1 MAFLGQ
7 AGIRI
12 PSAHQTGAGKEMKIL
27 PLYGNSVQSAYI
39 EIEETAER
47 MTLLD
52 GDEKLFDR
60 DFRGIQEKKGVI
72 AGWLFTDL

>member
-1 MAFLGQ
+1 MSFFCLAD
-7 AGIRI
+7 IRI

-27 PLYGNSVQSAYI
+27 PFYGNSAQPAHI

-52 GDEKLFDR
+52 GDT
-60 DFRGIQEKKGVI
+60 V
-72 AGWLFTDL
+72 